1 MLILVKLKKILDL
14 SDLYINKIKEY
25 NPRQK
30 NNFFSSNKEFM
41 NLNYNK
47 NPIFND
53 NKFMSSGKNINLKE
67 IGINGDITASQV
79 NILKI
84 SINQNN

>member
-1 MLILVKLKKILDL
+1 
-14 SDLYINKIKEY
+14 
-25 NPRQK
+25 
-30 NNFFSSNKEFM
+30 M